1 MEGDFIMNRDYTT
14 GLTTLGAALS
24 CETRV
29 KMLLAVVKEPMAI
42 GELAR
47 LLGIAQSTCS
57 HHVEALTRVNL
68 LEMVAEGSR
77 HVVHPVAKE
86 IRIALRAA

>member
-1 MEGDFIMNRDYTT
+1 MNTDYTT
-14 GLTTLGAALS
+14 GLTTLGVALS

-29 KMLLAVVKEPMAI
+29 RLLLAVTKQPMAI

-68 LEMVAEGSR
+68 LEMVAQGSR
-77 HVVHPVAKE
+77 HVVHPAVKE

>member
-1 MEGDFIMNRDYTT
+1 MMHTDYTAD
-14 GLTTLGAALS
+14 LTTLGAALS

-29 KMLLAVVKEPMAI
+29 KLLLAVGKQPLAI